1 MAVEASY
8 IAAFLVGL
16 LGGVHCVGMCGG
28 IVGALC
34 LGLEQNTSGVSS
46 SEKNS
51 EVQNKTRHAL
61 PYLLSY
67 NAGRISSYTLAGV
80 LMGSIGWLSSHLLDI
95 YALQQILQVLAAVF
109 MLALGLYI
117 AGWWKVLARVE
128 QFGGSVIWKRLQPLS
143 QRFMP
148 VKTYQQAF
156 ALGLVWGWLP
166 CGLVYSVIIWTIAT
180 QSPLEG
186 GLLMFSF
193 GLGTLPNLLLM
204 GMFASTLNRFIQQ
217 PWVRQVAGILI
228 MSFAVVM
235 FYRGFS

>member
-1 MAVEASY
+1 MAIEASY

-34 LGLEQNTSGVSS
+34 LGLNQRVEQNPVKTQQ
-46 SEKNS
+46 
-51 EVQNKTRHAL
+51 QNARTAL

-80 LMGSIGWLSSHLLDI
+80 LMGSIGWLGSHLFEV
-95 YALQQILQVLAAVF
+95 YALQQILEIIASIF

-117 AGWWKVLARVE
+117 AGWWRVLANVE
-128 QFGGSVIWKRLQPLS
+128 RLGGKVIWKRLEPLGR
-143 QRFMP
+143 RFMP
-148 VKTYQQAF
+148 VRTYKQAL
-156 ALGLVWGWLP
+156 ALGIVWGWLP
-166 CGLVYSVIIWTIAT
+166 CGLVYSVVIWTIST
-180 QSPLEG
+180 KSPVEG
-186 GLLMFSF
+186 GLLMLSF

-204 GMFASTLNRFIQQ
+204 GVFASTLNQFIRQ

-228 MSFAVVM
+228 MVFAVVM
-235 FYRGFS
+235 FYRGYD